1 MNPKR
6 RQEVSIVGME
16 HRAVHD
22 ATAEVGGTSAARG
35 ELKIDAID
43 DAAGVEAD
51 RPVDPKIMPLAG
63 HHHVVVAVETQLA
76 WPARRVR
83 GERGDRGPLCRLGF
97 LAAEAAAHAAYLA
110 SDIRNGSPEPRPCS
124 TVTFAL
130 SRSTSMTASV
140 AARRAISRVVAMTAK
155 IGWP

>member
-6 RQEVSIVGME
+6 RQEVGIVGVE

-22 ATAEVGGTSAARG
+22 AAAEVGGTSTARG
-35 ELKIDAID
+35 KLKIDAID

-76 WPARRVR
+76 WPARRVC
-83 GERGDRGPLCRLGF
+83 GESGDRGPLRSLGF
-97 LAAEAAAHAAYLA
+97 LAAEAAANAAYLA
-110 SDIRNGSPEPRPCS
+110 SDIGVGDAEH
-124 TVTFAL
+124 
-130 SRSTSMTASV
+130 
-140 AARRAISRVVAMTAK
+140 
-155 IGWP
+155 